1 MRILARD
8 KELLI
13 FEDGDRI
20 VAANVVL
27 EAGRDDARGESSW
40 NDWRGK

>member
-20 VAANVVL
+20 GAAKVIL
-27 EAGRDDARGESSW
+27 EMNRDDRTARKLLERLAGR
-40 NDWRGK
+40 